1 MREILR
7 HAHYDIFPLVL
18 KFHFATGAVGVAG
31 ICAKPT
37 PEILKLQADI
47 IAAAKPFVVKT
58 GPIGA
63 FTAPHDNPKLDA
75 MLIDYVAAFVPK
87 YSGKNF
93 NPHVSTGNA
102 PTAYLDKMLT
112 EPFKS
117 FSFSPAG
124 AAVYQLGPFGTAAK
138 KLKEWDLK

>member
-1 MREILR
+1 MKLEAFKRYYLP
-7 HAHYDIFPLVL
+7 AG
-18 KFHFATGAVGVAG
+18 GALGVAG
-31 ICAKPT
+31 ICAKVT

-47 IAAAKPFVVKT
+47 IAAAKPFMVET

-63 FTAPHDNPKLDA
+63 FTAPHDSPKLDA
-75 MLIDYVAAFVPK
+75 LIIDYVSTFEKVGAGEK
-87 YSGKNF
+87 F
-93 NPHVSTGNA
+93 NSHVSTGNA
-102 PTAYLDKMLT
+102 PTAYLDEMVK

-117 FSFSPAG
+117 FAFSPAG